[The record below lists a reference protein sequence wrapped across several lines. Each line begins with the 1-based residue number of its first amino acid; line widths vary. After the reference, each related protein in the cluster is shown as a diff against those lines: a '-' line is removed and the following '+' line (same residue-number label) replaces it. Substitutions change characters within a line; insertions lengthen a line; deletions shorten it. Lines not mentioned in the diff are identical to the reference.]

1 MTTNNELLG
10 YQGAT
15 GDFFENL
22 QERYGSTLQRIHVD
36 DKFVILSSIF
46 AYHLIGEGGTMEDA
60 WQLYDPD
67 NDSNP
72 AVFEILNGLEEFD
85 PDRQFAFALAV
96 LNQVRES
103 YRLQVQFQKQ
113 LENAGV
119 QPSLAQEVSVI
130 LANGGDRTQA
140 QCELVSEAWE
150 QVFKT
155 DKRLAARMDAAMGV
169 EG

>member
-15 GDFFENL
+15 GDFFDKL
-22 QERYGSTLQRIHVD
+22 QERYGATLEKLHVD

-85 PDRQFAFALAV
+85 ADRQFAFALAV
-96 LNQVRES
+96 MNQVRES
-103 YRLQVQFQKQ
+103 YRQQLQFQKQ

-119 QPSLAQEVSVI
+119 RPGLAQEVSVI

-140 QCELVSEAWE
+140 QCELVSQAWE
-150 QVFKT
+150 IAVKAN
-155 DKRLAARMDAAMGV
+155 RNLAARMDAAMGV

>member
-1 MTTNNELLG
+1 MTTNNERLG

-22 QERYGSTLQRIHVD
+22 QERYGATLQKIHVD

-60 WQLYDPD
+60 WQLYDPG

-96 LNQVRES
+96 LEQVRES
-103 YRLQVQFQKQ
+103 YRLQKEFKRQ
-113 LENAGV
+113 LCNAGV
-119 QPSLAQEVSVI
+119 EEGLAEDVAVI
-130 LANGGDRTQA
+130 LAEGGDRTQA
-140 QCELVSEAWE
+140 QCELVSQAWE

-155 DKRLAARMDAAMGV
+155 DERLAQRMDAAMGV
-169 EG
+169 SA